1 MLLIK
6 NLLFWLLFSLHTLFF
21 FVVLLLSAVLP
32 AQLRHGVG
40 TVWAKGVV
48 GLLKGVI
55 GLKYQ
60 IEGLENIPDTPSI
73 VCCKHQSGYETLALQ
88 AIFPSQVFV
97 LKKELFYIPVFG
109 QGLMLMSPIA
119 IDRKKPAK
127 ATKQILEQGK
137 KRKDKGFW
145 ITIFPEGTRIKP
157 GEKGKYKLGA
167 ARMARALQMN
177 MVPVAVNSGLFW
189 PKNSFLKYPGTVT
202 FSIQSPIAWD
212 FGSVEEMMQQCEQK
226 IETAQAKI
234 EQVFDKQ

>member
-1 MLLIK
+1 
-6 NLLFWLLFSLHTLFF
+6 
-21 FVVLLLSAVLP
+21 
-32 AQLRHGVG
+32 
-40 TVWAKGVV
+40 
-48 GLLKGVI
+48 
-55 GLKYQ
+55 
-60 IEGLENIPDTPSI
+60 
-73 VCCKHQSGYETLALQ
+73 
-88 AIFPSQVFV
+88 
-97 LKKELFYIPVFG
+97 
-109 QGLMLMSPIA
+109 MLMSPIA

-234 EQVFDKQ
+234 EQAVHQQ

>member
-32 AQLRHGVG
+32 ARLRHGVG

-48 GLLKGVI
+48 GLLKSVI

-60 IEGLENIPDTPSI
+60 IEGLENIPDEPSI

-109 QGLMLMSPIA
+109 QGLILMSPIA

-177 MVPVAVNSGLFW
+177 MVPVADR
-189 PKNSFLKYPGTVT
+189 K
-202 FSIQSPIAWD
+202 
-212 FGSVEEMMQQCEQK
+212 SV
-226 IETAQAKI
+226 
-234 EQVFDKQ
+234 V

>member
-6 NLLFWLLFSLHTLFF
+6 NLIFWLLFSLHTLFF
-21 FVVLLLSAVLP
+21 FMLLLLSAVLP
-32 AQLRHGVG
+32 ARLRHSIG

-48 GLLKGVI
+48 GLLKIVI

-60 IEGLENIPDTPSI
+60 IEGFENIPDEPSI
-73 VCCKHQSGYETLALQ
+73 ICCKHQSGYETLALQ

-97 LKKELFYIPVFG
+97 LKRELFYIPVFG

-119 IDRKKPAK
+119 INRKSPAK
-127 ATKQILEQGK
+127 ATKQILEQGE
-137 KRKDKGFW
+137 KRKKQGFW

-157 GEKGKYKLGA
+157 GEKGKYKSGA
-167 ARMARALQMN
+167 ARMAQQLQMN
-177 MVPVAVNSGLFW
+177 MVPVAVNSGLYW

-202 FSIQSPIAWD
+202 FSIQKPIAWD
-212 FGSVEEMMQQCEQK
+212 LGSIEEMMKQCEEK

-234 EQVFDKQ
+234 EQAVNQQ